1 MGHSHHHHD
10 DHNHDHDHGG
20 QHVHGITSNL
30 KIAFFLNLTF
40 TVIEFIGGAITN
52 SMAILSDAVHDL
64 GDTFAI
70 GSALFLERYSEK
82 GRSKR
87 FTFGYK
93 RFSPLAALI
102 NSVILMA
109 GSIIIIYE
117 SIPRLLDPEPVNA
130 KGMLLLAI
138 LGVAINGLA
147 VLRLKK
153 GKDSLNQRTVML
165 HLLEDVLG
173 WVAVLIGSII
183 MYFTDI
189 SIIDPLLSLGI
200 AAYILWNTLR
210 NLKSILSVFLQ
221 ATPDNVDIENIDQQ
235 LGKIPGVISVHDT
248 HVWSLDGNYH
258 ILTTHLVLNE
268 NKSLQEIASIRA
280 SSNEVLKNNHIEH
293 ATIQCEYE
301 GEVCELKEH

>member
-1 MGHSHHHHD
+1 MGHSHHHH
-10 DHNHDHDHGG
+10 HHGHDHEHDD
-20 QHVHGITSNL
+20 QHIHGISSNL

-82 GRSKR
+82 GRSKK

-102 NSVILMA
+102 NSVILLA

-117 SIPRLLDPEPVNA
+117 TIPRLLQPEAVDA
-130 KGMLLLAI
+130 QGMLYLAI
-138 LGVAINGLA
+138 LGVLMNGAA
-147 VLRLKK
+147 VFRLKK
-153 GKDSLNQRTVML
+153 GKSSLNQRAVML

-173 WVAVLIGSII
+173 WTAVLVGSVV
-183 MYFTDI
+183 MLFTDLPV
-189 SIIDPLLSLGI
+189 IDPILSLGI
-200 AAYILWNTLR
+200 AAFILWNTVR
-210 NLKSILSVFLQ
+210 NLKSVLSVFLQ
-221 ATPDNVDIENIDQQ
+221 ATPENVDIEEVNRE
-235 LGKIPGVISVHDT
+235 LEKIPEVISVHDT
-248 HVWSLDGNYH
+248 HVWSMDGNYH
-258 ILTTHLVLNE
+258 ILTTHLVLKE
-268 NKSLQEIASIRA
+268 NKSLHEIAAIRA
-280 SSNEVLKNNHIEH
+280 AATGVLKKNHIEH